1 MTAAGND
8 DRSRH
13 GEARI
18 VPSRVLHESEPDVPE
33 DGAVMMTFRRNR
45 SKAFKE
51 IDRTGE
57 QTKKVLPINWTLQV
71 VVQVGSTK
79 YEHVAKSPVMR

>member
-8 DRSRH
+8 GRSRH

-33 DGAVMMTFRRNR
+33 NGAVMTTFWRDR

-57 QTKKVLPINWTLQV
+57 QTKEVLPIDWTLQV
-71 VVQVGSTK
+71 AV
-79 YEHVAKSPVMR
+79 